1 MLIVGRS
8 LIYIAASSEEE
19 DTIVERYP
27 SDKTIN
33 KGKKDCSLFFSL
45 SFIVSWRENIYKEII
60 ERKKKERL
68 VFVSP
73 GAFCRIQLEMG

>member
-1 MLIVGRS
+1 M
-8 LIYIAASSEEE
+8 
-19 DTIVERYP
+19 ERYP

-73 GAFCRIQLEMG
+73 GAFCRIQLGMG